1 MFAFDGLVEVDHLAD
16 IRSFFDIR
24 LREKTTLKP
33 VDDDIAELVRGEVKV
48 FGGELNFV
56 ADAGVGDGAV
66 VGAKG
71 HAEFGVEHFS
81 EVVIGD
87 AGEFGHG
94 LEIAGQTNFDGDT
107 AFGDKL
113 GELFDV
119 KFAVKDAFI
128 LDAVGAEEVVAM
140 TDAISVEGGDRL
152 EDAFRAEGFAC
163 VDGFAEEVA
172 MDVAVGFD
180 VIVGGVSVFL
190 SGEIEA
196 DDGDAFIAFDRD
208 DGFGERVGGEAIEAG
223 GGGVGVDIIKTA
235 EVLGEVSCKH
245 PHGASDDAVFKGGFF
260 AIADIGEVVEF
271 FFGFGESSVHMAE
284 DLGHIE
290 SGAAVELGSETD
302 FDVADAFGKV
312 IASEFIGATFEGFA
326 CLEHSDGVL
335 KAAQV
340 FAEVGVSGFEDGF
353 FESVFGV
360 RREGDFLFLGE
371 FDQGFD
377 ADGTVEMEMKIRF
390 GDLADKF
397 GGKLV
402 IFGHQI
408 SSCWVR
414 EGEDS
419 ACWGAGCI
427 VRDDKRRQAER
438 SVSVAGIAFKLT
450 EASGLFGF

>member
-1 MFAFDGLVEVDHLAD
+1 MFAFDGFVEVDHLAD
-16 IRSFFDIR
+16 IRSFVDVR
-24 LREKTTLKP
+24 LWEETAFKA
-33 VDDDIAELVRGEVKV
+33 VDDDVTELVGSEVKV
-48 FGGELNFV
+48 FSGELNFV

-66 VGAKG
+66 VGAEG
-71 HAEFGVEHFS
+71 HAEFGVKHFS

-87 AGEFGHG
+87 AGEFGHS
-94 LEIAGQTNFDGDT
+94 LEVAGQTDFDGDA

-113 GELFDV
+113 GKLFDV

-128 LDAVGAEEVVAM
+128 LDAVGAKEVVAM
-140 TDAISVEGGDRL
+140 ADAIGVEGGDCL

-180 VIVGGVSVFL
+180 VIVGGISVFL
-190 SGEIEA
+190 SGQIEA
-196 DDGDAFIAFDRD
+196 DDGDTFIAFDGN
-208 DGFGERVGGEAIEAG
+208 DGFGERVGGEAIEAR
-223 GGGVGVDIIKTA
+223 GGGVGVDVVKTA

-260 AIADIGEVVEF
+260 AVADIGEVVEF
-271 FFGFGESSVHMAE
+271 FFGFGESSVHMAK

-312 IASEFIGATFEGFA
+312 IASKFISATFEGFA
-326 CLEHSDGVL
+326 CLENSDGVL
-335 KAAQV
+335 EAAQV

-360 RREGDFLFLGE
+360 GREGDFLFLSE

-377 ADGTVEMEMKIRF
+377 ADGTVEMEVKIGF

-402 IFGHQI
+402 IFGHQM

-419 ACWGAGCI
+419 ACWGAGCV
-427 VRDDKRRQAER
+427 VR
-438 SVSVAGIAFKLT
+438 
-450 EASGLFGF
+450 